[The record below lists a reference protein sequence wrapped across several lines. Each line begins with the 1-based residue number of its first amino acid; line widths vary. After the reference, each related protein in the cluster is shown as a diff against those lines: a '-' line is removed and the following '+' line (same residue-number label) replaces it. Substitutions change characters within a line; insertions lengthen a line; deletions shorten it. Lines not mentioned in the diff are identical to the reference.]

1 MEPSTG
7 LSLVVVVVAYRPVS
21 WEGTKPRDSLPAL
34 RPINLHSNPCLHPL
48 GSCLLREPESCSLLS
63 FFFFCQSCL
72 WDSSTEIFLGK
83 RGFFHTCRTPA
94 MPHKKKLIIAFV
106 AQCLF
111 KPSQWVQRTNEC
123 LPEAV
128 FQTLESEGDF
138 NQPGAK
144 LCAFYCRVVD
154 NGKPPWAAWKEDTR
168 FTDLYLLLTKK
179 KEKEGKKLYPKNI
192 QCHGCLCMKGALS

>member
-7 LSLVVVVVAYRPVS
+7 LSLVVVVAYRPVS

-48 GSCLLREPESCSLLS
+48 GTCLLREPESCSLLS

-94 MPHKKKLIIAFV
+94 MPHKKNWWLLLWRNVCSNHLSECSAPTNACLKLFS
-106 AQCLF
+106 
-111 KPSQWVQRTNEC
+111 KPWKVKVTLTN
-123 LPEAV
+123 
-128 FQTLESEGDF
+128 LEQNYVHFTVELLIMG
-138 NQPGAK
+138 NRLGQPG
-144 LCAFYCRVVD
+144 
-154 NGKPPWAAWKEDTR
+154 
-168 FTDLYLLLTKK
+168 KK
-179 KEKEGKKLYPKNI
+179 TPGLQIYI
-192 QCHGCLCMKGALS
+192 FC

>member
-1 MEPSTG
+1 MPASTWH
-7 LSLVVVVVAYRPVS
+7 LFAQRTRKLFFA
-21 WEGTKPRDSLPAL
+21 
-34 RPINLHSNPCLHPL
+34 
-48 GSCLLREPESCSLLS
+48 LS
-63 FFFFCQSCL
+63 FFFYLPELFVFFL

-94 MPHKKKLIIAFV
+94 MPHKKNLIIAFV

-179 KEKEGKKLYPKNI
+179 KKRRRGKNRILKTSSVTAV
-192 QCHGCLCMKGALS
+192 CVWKGHYHSILAYQSC

>member
-7 LSLVVVVVAYRPVS
+7 LSLVVVVAYRPVS

-48 GSCLLREPESCSLLS
+48 GTCLLREPESCSLLS
-63 FFFFCQSCL
+63 FFFFARVVCGIARQKSF
-72 WDSSTEIFLGK
+72 WENADSFTLVALQ
-83 RGFFHTCRTPA
+83 RCHT
-94 MPHKKKLIIAFV
+94 KKLIIAFV

-179 KEKEGKKLYPKNI
+179 KREGGEKTV
-192 QCHGCLCMKGALS
+192 S

>member
-1 MEPSTG
+1 M
-7 LSLVVVVVAYRPVS
+7 
-21 WEGTKPRDSLPAL
+21 
-34 RPINLHSNPCLHPL
+34 
-48 GSCLLREPESCSLLS
+48 
-63 FFFFCQSCL
+63 
-72 WDSSTEIFLGK
+72 
-83 RGFFHTCRTPA
+83 
-94 MPHKKKLIIAFV
+94 
-106 AQCLF
+106 
-111 KPSQWVQRTNEC
+111 QRTNEC